1 MSCTAIILYYTDTY
15 VHYMHMSHYYYYYYL
30 NIFMHGDLS
39 DSCFLK
45 GRALVNL
52 HAIKP

>member
-15 VHYMHMSHYYYYYYL
+15 VHYMHMSHYYYYL